1 MRKLSYYSTKAY
13 PVLLCLIS
21 MFIFYLIWTSTRL
34 TLLQEMKHESWWM
47 YLFTGLLGE
56 ILILII
62 FIAIFQDR
70 RSNEWRGKMFD

>member
-1 MRKLSYYSTKAY
+1 
-13 PVLLCLIS
+13 
-21 MFIFYLIWTSTRL
+21 
-34 TLLQEMKHESWWM
+34 MKHESWWM